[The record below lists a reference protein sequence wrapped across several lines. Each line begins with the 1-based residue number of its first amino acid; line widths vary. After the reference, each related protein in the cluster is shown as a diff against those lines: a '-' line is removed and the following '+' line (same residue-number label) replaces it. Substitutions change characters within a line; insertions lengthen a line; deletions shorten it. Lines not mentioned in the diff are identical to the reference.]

1 MSASPFIN
9 QKEVR
14 EDVILHS
21 SSPYFPSQGMLD
33 SSQMLPETLSGG
45 FDGYDGYSSSSSSSF
60 DHRYNRDPYYR
71 GGGSS
76 SSSNRLDARKKHYS
90 YESIDGFDS
99 RDEDIDDDD
108 DDRYLDDE
116 YLRDQANIAEDMFDY
131 PQQHQS
137 QHGIHPYQMGD
148 PDPNDYALAAY
159 YQTAMDPVHGGEFP
173 SPSSIALAS
182 MYNRDDIFTLSIQKQ
197 ILIKNLGTEKW
208 SMSGQYGGDASGDH
222 APYLYSGSPYH
233 NGRAINRIVLTRVY
247 NRSPVSVG
255 IKCSLIHPKSREEM
269 MPPNRPVLSSGTVEH
284 GPSHVL
290 IRPKQSIDDEIVLW
304 EKDDSTQV
312 PSIVIKRPDITDKD
326 LFASLKPHPR
336 DSDVSTLV
344 SEDPLLQYVAERIKN
359 GTMSKED
366 NPITWDKAGGF
377 GIIDKV
383 RARILVNRFIRDQ
396 SKDLFLKNLWD
407 VYIHLNRGHS
417 SPVKTKIPLSED
429 NSELLSEIPVISHTD
444 PTTVSSM
451 AEIIRNTTP
460 YDIHMDL
467 RVELE
472 PDINRRGRQ

>member
-1 MSASPFIN
+1 MSASPFV
-9 QKEVR
+9 QQQTVR
-14 EDVILHS
+14 EDVMLHAS
-21 SSPYFPSQGMLD
+21 SHFPSQGMLD
-33 SSQMLPETLSGG
+33 SSQMLPENLSGTYAG
-45 FDGYDGYSSSSSSSF
+45 RYYEDGYSSSSSF

-71 GGGSS
+71 GGGSGGVA
-76 SSSNRLDARKKHYS
+76 DARRKHYS
-90 YESIDGFDS
+90 YEPIDDFD
-99 RDEDIDDDD
+99 RREENINEDDDD
-108 DDRYLDDE
+108 DGYFDDE
-116 YLRDQANIAEDMFDY
+116 HLREQANVAEDMFDY
-131 PQQHQS
+131 PKQAQQLP
-137 QHGIHPYQMGD
+137 HGIHPYHEA
-148 PDPNDYALAAY
+148 DPNDYALAAY

-173 SPSSIALAS
+173 SPSSVRISDL
-182 MYNRDDIFTLSIQKQ
+182 YDKDDIFTLSIQKQ
-197 ILIKNLGTEKW
+197 ILIKNLGQEKW

-247 NRSPVSVG
+247 NTSPVSVG

-326 LFASLKPHPR
+326 LINSLKPHPR
-336 DSDVSTLV
+336 DRGVSTLV

-359 GTMSKED
+359 GTMSQED
-366 NPITWDKAGGF
+366 NPIRWDKAGGF
-377 GIIDKV
+377 GIIDKA

-417 SPVKTKIPLSED
+417 SPVNTKIPLSED

-444 PTTVSSM
+444 PKAVESM